1 MATTGLDSFD
11 KTVHQTNLWLGEIGD
26 RLGLGRQHGYHAL
39 RAVLHTLRD
48 RLLPGEAA
56 KLSSELPMLVRG
68 IYYEGYKPDATPL
81 RLRDRQEFLDEV
93 SKRYELDVPSDPE
106 KLTRAVFGVMS
117 DHVSDGEISKIRRML
132 PKDVG
137 SLFPQGAAAG
147 QGQ

>member
-11 KTVHQTNLWLGEIGD
+11 KTVHQTNIWLGEIGD

-56 KLSSELPMLVRG
+56 KLSAELPMLVRG
-68 IYYEGYKPDATPL
+68 IYFEGYKPDATPL
-81 RLRDRQEFLDEV
+81 RIRDCKEFLDTVQE
-93 SKRYELDVPSDPE
+93 RYELDLPRNPE
-106 KLTRAVFGVMS
+106 KLARAVFAVMS
-117 DHVSDGEISKIRRML
+117 DHVSHGEIEKICRML
-132 PKDVG
+132 PKDVAE
-137 SLFPQGAAAG
+137 LFPRTAGAG